1 MRALL
6 VEEVINFKRGE
17 NPLSSMG
24 LGGFS
29 FETLQPGAIIQSKRY
44 FGVTEKTGNITG
56 YHSGKIKIGNGNYLL
71 ITEARKTNNPETKN
85 LYFHRYID
93 LETAKKEKEKLKEGG
108 TRALSWWG
116 IPRGFFSSM
125 TKSKFNY
132 RFDIIE
138 PGFGIEESINFQ
150 RGLDPKKVLGLGRP
164 FGFTKDLLDLSH
176 NDGKNI
182 LFVRPDFVEKLKAEG
197 IYQYDTKRLYF
208 GNDLIG
214 RWGYRKKDYQNH
226 DGTFKGPYSCNFR
239 LFNRGGDL
247 YMLQGSS
254 GDYGF
259 GGMQRTQSET
269 IGPTFRK
276 SLYEQVYNY
285 LMNKWVET
293 TNESLNFQRG
303 LDPKASI
310 GIGGY
315 SFDTLRNGTIIKCI
329 KPFGTSKGGV
339 IRAYQGSA
347 KRIPLETYLVIFNIR
362 KLDSYYISFGYI
374 NVGGVGWYHKGE
386 ERARKDL
393 EYFDR
398 AKGIQKLY
406 LEGDP
411 YIESSRKYSGG
422 LIAKIGR
429 EKFNNLFKIIETP

>member
-1 MRALL
+1 MRARL
-6 VEEVINFKRGE
+6 VEEYINFERTS

-29 FETLQPGAIIQSKRY
+29 FDTLQPGAIIQSKRY

-56 YHSGKIKIGNGNYLL
+56 YHSGKTKIGKGNYLL
-71 ITEARKTNNPETKN
+71 ITEVRKTSNPEIKN
-85 LYFHRYID
+85 LSFHRYID
-93 LETAKKEKEKLKEGG
+93 LETAKKEKEKFKDGG
-108 TRALSWWG
+108 TRTLSWWG

-138 PGFGIEESINFQ
+138 PGFNVSESVNFQ
-150 RGLDPKKVLGLGRP
+150 RGLEPKKVLGLGRP

-197 IYQYDTKRLYF
+197 IYQYDTKRLYFGSKIELLYF

-293 TNESLNFQRG
+293 TNESMNFDRG
-303 LDPKASI
+303 
-310 GIGGY
+310 G
-315 SFDTLRNGTIIKCI
+315 
-329 KPFGTSKGGV
+329 
-339 IRAYQGSA
+339 
-347 KRIPLETYLVIFNIR
+347 NIYR
-362 KLDSYYISFGYI
+362 KL
-374 NVGGVGWYHKGE
+374 
-386 ERARKDL
+386 
-393 EYFDR
+393 
-398 AKGIQKLY
+398 
-406 LEGDP
+406 
-411 YIESSRKYSGG
+411 
-422 LIAKIGR
+422 KIGR
-429 EKFNNLFKIIETP
+429 SFWNLEPGAILKPIKDIYIGPRTNFVSGPYGTKIWEESYVTVIDLEKTPSGLMKIYYHQNWDLAGAEVVRDNIKLYPRGLSMTGTEKQFKNRFIIHES